1 MKQKDIPYSRQIVDK
16 EDIKAVL
23 RVLKS
28 DFLTQG
34 PEVEIFE
41 DKVSFFCNAKY
52 GVALN
57 SATSALHASCLALG
71 INHLDTVWTVPT
83 TFVASANCALYCGA
97 KIDFVDID
105 SKTWCISPEKLE
117 KKLKWYKKSN
127 KKLPSLLIVVHLGG
141 QSCEMDQIYKLSCDY
156 GFKIIEDASH
166 ALGASYKGEKVG
178 SCKYSEI
185 VIFSFHPVKIISSGE
200 GGMAVT
206 NSRDIALKIQDLR
219 SHGIVKNKERMLELS
234 DDPWYYEQQTLGFN
248 YRLSDIHAAL
258 GSSQMEKLEDLA
270 ESRNKIRQN
279 YIKSLSDIVSLQVLP
294 NNCVSSNHLFIIRV
308 PKNKHKN
315 IFTNLRKSKILVGL
329 HYMPV
334 HLNPFYKQLGFKEG
348 MFPESEMYAR
358 EAISLPLYPKLKAS
372 EFNYIIKNLK
382 MYL

>member
-1 MKQKDIPYSRQIVDK
+1 MPS
-16 EDIKAVL
+16 
-23 RVLKS
+23 S
-28 DFLTQG
+28 G
-34 PEVEIFE
+34 
-41 DKVSFFCNAKY
+41 S
-52 GVALN
+52 
-57 SATSALHASCLALG
+57 
-71 INHLDTVWTVPT
+71 
-83 TFVASANCALYCGA
+83 
-97 KIDFVDID
+97 KIDNLDILR
-105 SKTWCISPEKLE
+105 P
-117 KKLKWYKKSN
+117 
-127 KKLPSLLIVVHLGG
+127 KLPSLLIVVHLGG